1 MTWAQT
7 ARTIITC
14 VLFGALAGIAQNSCT
29 QPQPGPAPIPVP
41 VADASPVDAPVSDI
55 FTGKVFDCHGFD
67 LDVRNDTLPI
77 VAGCLKTAAV
87 VACLTTVQR
96 APALVACLVRDVGA
110 NANAA
115 VLAGSTDPADEIVA
129 DQARG
134 FISSHQVGYR

>member
-1 MTWAQT
+1 MST

-14 VLFGALAGIAQNSCT
+14 VLFGALVGLAQNCT
-29 QPQPGPAPIPVP
+29 QPQPGPAPVPGP
-41 VADASPVDAPVSDI
+41 VADASPVDAPVADI
-55 FTGKVFDCHGFD
+55 FTGKIFDCHGLD
-67 LDVRNDTLPI
+67 LDMRNEAMPS
-77 VAGCLKTAAV
+77 VADCLKTAAV
-87 VACLTTVQR
+87 VSCLVLIPQ
-96 APALVACLVRDVGA
+96 PLALIACLVRDVGA